1 MFSFFFWSPVKWRR
15 DRERVGGKR
24 KKERRLMT
32 VSNRTS
38 GRNRSQTSLA
48 GRAGASAAFVPTWT
62 NRRPSELVHRCSL
75 LLASESKEIHQYIHT
90 LDRQSYFIIILSMRL
105 IRSDR
110 KHSKKFSSRKLC
122 PMKRGNSSASSRG
135 RRLPLA
141 PCNQSIIDTKKRKG
155 QEVLKVDGRVRGAII
170 P

>member
-1 MFSFFFWSPVKWRR
+1 MVGIGHKRVWLGERAHRPRSFRR
-15 DRERVGGKR
+15 G
-24 KKERRLMT
+24 LI
-32 VSNRTS
+32 
-38 GRNRSQTSLA
+38 
-48 GRAGASAAFVPTWT
+48 AA
-62 NRRPSELVHRCSL
+62 RPSSSTAALYYWHRNQKRS
-75 LLASESKEIHQYIHT
+75 INIHT